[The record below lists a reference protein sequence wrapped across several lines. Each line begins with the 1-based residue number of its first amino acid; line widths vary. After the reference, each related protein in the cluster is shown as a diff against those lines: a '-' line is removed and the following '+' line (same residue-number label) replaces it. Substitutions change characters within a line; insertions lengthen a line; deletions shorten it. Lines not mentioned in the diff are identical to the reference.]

1 MPDRTAARDAEQLL
15 RRVWG
20 VPGQP
25 GFWLPVDPIRI
36 ARELGIDVYTNRLGN
51 NVAAVLA
58 KEPGEDP
65 VIVLNATDSRNRQ
78 RFSCAHELG
87 HYVRRT
93 NQAAFDPVRFDTNDY
108 EYTDY
113 RSSLSSTGED
123 VEEVYANGF
132 AACLLMP
139 EEEVRKRHGDA
150 SPIDLA
156 LTFDVSQDAMQIR
169 LSTLRL
175 RSE

>member
-1 MPDRTAARDAEQLL
+1 MSENARRDADQLL

-20 VPGQP
+20 VPGEP
-25 GFWLPVDPIRI
+25 GFWLPVDPIRV
-36 ARELGIDVYTNRLGN
+36 ARHLGIDVYTNRLGS

-65 VIVLNATDSRNRQ
+65 VIVLNAADSRNRQ

-93 NQAAFDPVRFDTNDY
+93 NQSAFDPVAFDTNDY

-123 VEEVYANGF
+123 PDEVYANGF
-132 AACLLMP
+132 AAALLMP
-139 EEEVRKRHGDA
+139 EAEVRRHHRDK

-156 LTFDVSQDAMQIR
+156 LIFDVSQEAMQIR
-169 LSTLRL
+169 LNSLRL
-175 RSE
+175 GND